1 MAYVSMTLKISHV
14 FAVIIVVLIYILLGN
29 IVILLEMNNALITVL
44 IFVFMYCC
52 NTVVLTNIFLG
63 KIE

>member
-1 MAYVSMTLKISHV
+1 MVYVSVTLKISHV

-29 IVILLEMNNALITVL
+29 IVILLEMNTALITVL
-44 IFVFMYCC
+44 IFVFMYCY
-52 NTVVLTNIFLG
+52 NTVVLTNIFSG

>member
-1 MAYVSMTLKISHV
+1 MVYVSVTLKISHV

-29 IVILLEMNNALITVL
+29 IVILLEMNTALITVL

-52 NTVVLTNIFLG
+52 NTVVLTNIFSG